1 MREEWVESTLKE
13 ATDLITCGVAA
24 RPQYVDNG
32 VPFLS
37 SKNVKNGR
45 IIWDD
50 YKLVSKETHAKLTK
64 HNKPLIG
71 DLLYT
76 RVGSFGEAAIV
87 DRDIEF
93 SIFVSLTL
101 IKPKEL
107 LRNTFLRYYL
117 NSPLVK
123 KLAAQSISGSGVG
136 NLNVGTVRKFSVLIP
151 PLPEQDRIVAILDE
165 AFTAIEKAIANTE
178 KNITNARELFE
189 SELTSLYI
197 EGQKWPQ
204 RKLSDITTDFGRG
217 RSRHRPRNAKHLYG
231 GPYPFIQTGDI
242 RNSNHV
248 ITEYSQTYSEA
259 GLAQSKMWP
268 VGTVCITIAANIAE
282 TGILGFDAC
291 FPDSV
296 IGVVVD
302 EIQMSNRYLEFL
314 LQAYKARL
322 QSEGK
327 GSAQDN
333 INLGTFET
341 LHFPVPTLQE
351 QEQTVRLLDEVNN
364 AVGAL
369 ESIYATKVMC
379 LSNLKQSI
387 LHKAFT
393 GELTADHVLSE
404 TEALAG

>member
-1 MREEWVESTLKE
+1 M
-13 ATDLITCGVAA
+13 
-24 RPQYVDNG
+24 
-32 VPFLS
+32 
-37 SKNVKNGR
+37 KNGR

-178 KNITNARELFE
+178 KNIANARELFE
-189 SELTSLYI
+189 SEL
-197 EGQKWPQ
+197 
-204 RKLSDITTDFGRG
+204 
-217 RSRHRPRNAKHLYG
+217 PR
-231 GPYPFIQTGDI
+231 FI
-242 RNSNHV
+242 
-248 ITEYSQTYSEA
+248 
-259 GLAQSKMWP
+259 
-268 VGTVCITIAANIAE
+268 
-282 TGILGFDAC
+282 
-291 FPDSV
+291 
-296 IGVVVD
+296 
-302 EIQMSNRYLEFL
+302 
-314 LQAYKARL
+314 
-322 QSEGK
+322 
-327 GSAQDN
+327 
-333 INLGTFET
+333 
-341 LHFPVPTLQE
+341 
-351 QEQTVRLLDEVNN
+351 
-364 AVGAL
+364 
-369 ESIYATKVMC
+369 
-379 LSNLKQSI
+379 
-387 LHKAFT
+387 
-393 GELTADHVLSE
+393 
-404 TEALAG
+404 

>member
-1 MREEWVESTLKE
+1 
-13 ATDLITCGVAA
+13 
-24 RPQYVDNG
+24 
-32 VPFLS
+32 
-37 SKNVKNGR
+37 
-45 IIWDD
+45 
-50 YKLVSKETHAKLTK
+50 
-64 HNKPLIG
+64 
-71 DLLYT
+71 
-76 RVGSFGEAAIV
+76 
-87 DRDIEF
+87 
-93 SIFVSLTL
+93 
-101 IKPKEL
+101 
-107 LRNTFLRYYL
+107 
-117 NSPLVK
+117 
-123 KLAAQSISGSGVG
+123 
-136 NLNVGTVRKFSVLIP
+136 
-151 PLPEQDRIVAILDE
+151 
-165 AFTAIEKAIANTE
+165 
-178 KNITNARELFE
+178 
-189 SELTSLYI
+189 
-197 EGQKWPQ
+197 
-204 RKLSDITTDFGRG
+204 
-217 RSRHRPRNAKHLYG
+217 
-231 GPYPFIQTGDI
+231 
-242 RNSNHV
+242 
-248 ITEYSQTYSEA
+248 
-259 GLAQSKMWP
+259 MWP